1 MLNDANVSN
10 LMKNT
15 MENLKDMIDVN
26 TVIGDPIETKDGTF
40 IIPVSRLCFGFVSGG
55 SEYPTSNKSFER
67 DNFPFGGGSSA
78 GVSVKPVAFL
88 IIRNGN
94 VRMITIDH
102 DTTYDKIVDT
112 VPQVL
117 DIINGLVKD
126 SNKKTPDDININI
139 NENQNADSDI

>member
-1 MLNDANVSN
+1 MINDENVSN

-26 TVIGDPIETKDGTF
+26 TVIGDTIETKDGTL

-55 SEYPTSNKSFER
+55 SEYATSNKSPEF
-67 DNFPFGGGSSA
+67 DKFPFGGGSSA

-88 IIRNGN
+88 VVKDGN
-94 VRMITIDH
+94 VRTVTIEH
-102 DTTYDKIVDT
+102 DNTYDKIVDT

-117 DIINGLVKD
+117 DIINGIFKNSKKKNHEDND
-126 SNKKTPDDININI
+126 SNIDK
-139 NENQNADSDI
+139 NQIDGLGI

>member
-55 SEYPTSNKSFER
+55 SEYHLNVITFHLV
-67 DNFPFGGGSSA
+67 A
-78 GVSVKPVAFL
+78 VQVPVFL
-88 IIRNGN
+88 LS
-94 VRMITIDH
+94 
-102 DTTYDKIVDT
+102 
-112 VPQVL
+112 Q
-117 DIINGLVKD
+117 
-126 SNKKTPDDININI
+126 
-139 NENQNADSDI
+139 

>member
-1 MLNDANVSN
+1 MSNDENVSN

-26 TVIGDPIETKDGTF
+26 TVVGSPIETKDGTF
-40 IIPVSRLCFGFVSGG
+40 IIPVSRLCFGFISGG
-55 SEYPTSNKSFER
+55 SEYPIPQKSIEKET
-67 DNFPFGGGSSA
+67 FPFGGGSSA

-88 IIRNGN
+88 VIKEGS
-94 VRMITIDH
+94 VRMVPMDH

-117 DIINGLVKD
+117 DIIKGLVKD
-126 SNKKTPDDININI
+126 SHNKNIDDININI
-139 NENQNADSDI
+139 NKNQNTDSDI